1 MTKFIPAVPRY
12 TARIMGDLDYVKPSF
27 SYYIDRDKTGCIN
40 GQLYHGVVVA
50 KLSGGA
56 CDLANVWTKRDA
68 FKICDLEDIATTL
81 HIDSNLGP
89 AHLEFEG
96 KAYCSVNDKW
106 DESEGMKIA
115 RRKAWTQY
123 YHALANYTYDYQK
136 RVTALYKQITKYA
149 DFAAKRSHDLD
160 MENTEVQKMIE
171 DAFEKASKLFN

>member
-12 TARIMGDLDYVKPSF
+12 TAHIKGDQFYVKPSF

-40 GQLYHGVVVA
+40 GQLYHGIVVA
-50 KLSGGA
+50 KLSGGTR
-56 CDLANVWTKRDA
+56 DLANIWTKRDV
-68 FKICDLEDIATTL
+68 FKIRELEGIASML
-81 HIDSNLGP
+81 HVDSVLGP

-96 KAYCSVNDKW
+96 KAYCSVDDKW

-136 RVTALYKQITKYA
+136 RVAALYEQITKYA

-171 DAFEKASKLFN
+171 NAFENA

>member
-12 TARIMGDLDYVKPSF
+12 TAHIKDDFTYVKPSF

-56 CDLANVWTKRDA
+56 RDLVNLWTKRDA
-68 FKICDLEDIATTL
+68 FKIGELEEIASLL
-81 HIDSNLGP
+81 HVDSDLGP

-96 KAYCSVNDKW
+96 KAYCSVDDKW

-123 YHALANYTYDYQK
+123 YHALEKYTYDYQK
-136 RVTALYKQITKYA
+136 RIVVLYDQINKYA
-149 DFAAKRSHDLD
+149 SFAEKRSRELD
-160 MENTEVQKMIE
+160 MENAEVQKMLEGMSETI
-171 DAFEKASKLFN
+171 

>member
-1 MTKFIPAVPRY
+1 MTKFIPAVPRL
-12 TARIMGDLDYVKPSF
+12 TAKCDGDISYYKPSF

-56 CDLANVWTKRDA
+56 RNLANLWTKRDA
-68 FKICDLEDIATTL
+68 FRICELEK
-81 HIDSNLGP
+81 IDSLLHVNSDLGP

-96 KAYCSVNDKW
+96 KAYCSVDDEW
-106 DESEGMKIA
+106 DENEGMKIA
-115 RRKAWTQY
+115 RRKAWTRY

-136 RVTALYKQITKYA
+136 RVAALYEQITKYA
-149 DFAAKRSHDLD
+149 DFAAKRSHELD

-171 DAFEKASKLFN
+171 EMSETI